1 MPVLHERGQIAG
13 LTLLAFS
20 FYLGQSFFY
29 LLFCKGFPAL
39 GALINFIDEPVI
51 DEIVGKVNTVKP
63 KGKIVNELK
72 VFIFTF
78 VT

>member
-1 MPVLHERGQIAG
+1 MSSFYRGQS
-13 LTLLAFS
+13 L
-20 FYLGQSFFY
+20 FYLFFR
-29 LLFCKGFPAL
+29 KGFPAL
-39 GALINFIDEPVI
+39 GALIHLSCEPVI

-63 KGKIVNELK
+63 KGKVVNELK